1 MPFLPGIAAGV
12 GSTEAGHDT
21 HPAWPPCRPR
31 RADSR
36 HGRAPPAAHCRDPWG
51 PAGTAAAALC
61 SAPWTPGIEGSRGQV
76 PPEGAQLPGVSLC
89 AGLRRSGLLPVLLLL
104 LFQLPASPRCPGQV
118 RWRRHPAAPTPASL
132 PQVARLAGATK
143 GGDPD
148 SGDRSRRVLR
158 ALTRAWCSEPV
169 LPEAGG
175 RGRGRFHTFLAAEEA
190 AAAGSLPSR
199 DPAWIPAALYGQPGA
214 AG

>member
-1 MPFLPGIAAGV
+1 M

-89 AGLRRSGLLPVLLLL
+89 AGLRRSGLLPVLLL